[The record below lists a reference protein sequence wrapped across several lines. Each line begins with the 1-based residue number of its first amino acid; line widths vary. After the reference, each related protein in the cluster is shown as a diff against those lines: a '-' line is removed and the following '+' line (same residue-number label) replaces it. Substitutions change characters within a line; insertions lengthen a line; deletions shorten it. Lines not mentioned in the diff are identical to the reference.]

1 MSATLEIDIQPV
13 EFMLNELIK
22 KMQDVTPVM
31 SEIGEIIVTQTQD
44 AFDDSK
50 APDGSAWKPSLRG
63 GQTLVNTARLR
74 RSINYQTG
82 KNSVE
87 VGTNVVYAAIHQ
99 FGGKTKAHVIRPK
112 KGKALMWPGAA
123 HPVKSVNHPGS
134 DIPARPFLPDEH
146 SLDFDEISDTLTRY
160 LLS

>member
-31 SEIGEIIVTQTQD
+31 SEVGEIIVTQAQD

-63 GQTLVNTARLR
+63 GQTLVNSSRLR
-74 RSINYQTG
+74 RSIHPRVG

-99 FGGKTKAHVIRPK
+99 FGGKTAPHVIRPK
-112 KGKALMWPGAA
+112 NGKALMWPGLA